1 MIIEVMNNMLKNA
14 LEQLKKDFPGACY
27 VLENENYIE
36 ESGID
41 HGFLNDSRY
50 QEMCIKIHEVLGL
63 FKMTEYRK
71 LCENAIGVL
80 RANRVLIPSMLMYVE
95 HLSTILKVLAETVEG
110 EIDEEIFLDK
120 ISELDFEIYQ
130 AYHRD
135 DSMMLNDDNR
145 FDYITESE
153 KFLSDVRSIKESY
166 DKLVKYKKKLDSD
179 INSFGLTNWVG
190 LSDRFGDALQKIKK
204 MLDQDIGGAM
214 LKAQSREELRRDMVS
229 VASIINGYMQAIEV
243 DEYGKGIK

>member
-1 MIIEVMNNMLKNA
+1 MNIDVMKNMLKGA

-41 HGFLNDSRY
+41 HGFLNYSRY
-50 QEMCIKIHEVLGL
+50 QEMCTKIHEVLGL

-80 RANRVLIPSMLMYVE
+80 CADRVLVPSMLMYIE
-95 HLSTILKVLAETVEG
+95 HLSTILKVFADTVEG
-110 EIDEEIFLDK
+110 EIDENIFLNK

-135 DSMMLNDDNR
+135 DFMMLNNDDR

-153 KFLSDVRSIKESY
+153 KFLGDISSIKKSH
-166 DKLVKYKKKLDSD
+166 DKLVKYKKNLDSD
-179 INSFGLTNWVG
+179 IRNFGMTNWVC

-204 MLDQDIGGAM
+204 MLDEDIGGSM
-214 LKAQSREELRRDMVS
+214 LKAQSHEEHRRDMTA
-229 VASIINGYMQAIEV
+229 VASIINGYMQAIKI
-243 DEYGKGIK
+243 DEYGKGIN